1 MTHLSRGRTIAYSFG
16 QLAAGL
22 YFAFNNFTLPL
33 YLSLF
38 TQNNILIGWLSST
51 RSFEQSIIQPLVG
64 ARSDRTWTRFGR
76 RAPFFLAT
84 MPIVALLL
92 IVNGV
97 LPHDPALLW
106 IVVVT
111 IFVFS
116 LLFNVGIDPY
126 YALLVDVTHPKQ
138 RGTVNGIAQVFGF
151 LGQFGILI
159 AAAFLWGVHPFWVF
173 STVAAGLVIG
183 FGIVAFGVREPRA
196 LVHAGATHTRPAT
209 DASAVTN
216 RSVATFAR
224 YLAELFHAQREAVKL
239 LGVKFL
245 YQFGINAAMPFL
257 TLFVVE
263 EIGLNGWPDMLAAFP
278 WLASLGLDKIEAQ
291 GLSQL
296 MAAVLLLVTAL
307 CAVPC
312 GVMGDRF
319 GKKKIF
325 ALGLF
330 VMGAMALLA
339 AFATTIPQLLFYLL
353 FIGFGNSAL
362 TVLFGPYL
370 ANLIP
375 AERVGEFTG
384 LAAFA
389 ETGGV
394 FLSILLAGE
403 LINLNLFGLK
413 YRMIFIITGLFLLLG
428 LIAVS
433 FVKARLTSD
442 EAGREISPAV
452 ATTGGS

>member
-1 MTHLSRGRTIAYSFG
+1 MNRLSPARTIAYSFG

-33 YLSLF
+33 YLSLY
-38 TQNNILIGWLSST
+38 THNNILIGWLSST

-76 RAPFFLAT
+76 RAPFFLTT
-84 MPIVALLL
+84 MPLVALLL
-92 IVNGV
+92 LVNGL
-97 LPHDPALLW
+97 LPHDPGWLW
-106 IVVVT
+106 LVVIT

-126 YALLVDVTHPKQ
+126 YALLVDVTHRKQ

-151 LGQFGILI
+151 VGQVAILI

-173 STVAAGLVIG
+173 AIVAMGLIIG
-183 FGIVAFGVREPRA
+183 FGIVARGVREPRELA
-196 LVHAGATHTRPAT
+196 HDHAVQSLQGST
-209 DASAVTN
+209 ASAAQG
-216 RSVATFAR
+216 RSLSAFAA
-224 YLAELFHAQREAVKL
+224 YLGELFQTQREAMKL

-245 YQFGINAAMPFL
+245 YQFGLNAAVPFL

-263 EIGLNGWPDMLAAFP
+263 EIGLNGWPELMAAFP
-278 WLASLGLDKIEAQ
+278 FLAALGLDRINAE
-291 GLSQL
+291 GVSQL
-296 MAAVLLLVTAL
+296 MAAVLLLVNAL

-312 GVMGDRF
+312 GVLGDRF
-319 GKKKIF
+319 GKKNIF

-330 VMGAMALLA
+330 VMGVMALLA
-339 AFATTIPQLLFYLL
+339 AFSVTIPQLLFYLL
-353 FIGFGNSAL
+353 FLGFGSAAV
-362 TVLFGPYL
+362 TVLYGPYL

-375 AERVGEFTG
+375 PERVGEFTG
-384 LAAFA
+384 LSAFA

-403 LINLNLFGLK
+403 LINLNLYGLK
-413 YRMIFIITGLFLLLG
+413 YRMIFMVTGVFLLLG
-428 LIAVS
+428 LLAVS
-433 FVKARLTSD
+433 FVKARLTT
-442 EAGREISPAV
+442 EPGTTQVPAIV
-452 ATTGGS
+452 TS